1 MQNLEFIREFVEE
14 AASHLETVEN
24 GLLLLG
30 EGRQERD
37 TIHSIFRAVHSIK
50 GTAGFF
56 ALRNIVELTHVMENL
71 LGEARNGKLDVDGDM
86 VDALLA
92 ANDCLKAMVGDVENS
107 ESADIAPHVRALEL
121 FLKGK
126 DRPPA
131 EPAPS
136 IIVTDAKQNEVALEE
151 KEKTVITDAL
161 KHGHRLY
168 KIRLNLVENVSASV
182 SPVVFFR
189 KISSI
194 GQIIDSYTDISDV
207 GGLDDFLDAGLNFV
221 FLFTTVLEKKLIA
234 LALDIPEEH
243 IEELDVNTKL
253 EELAQILRGGM
264 GETETAPVRSSTMT
278 SPPAAGQSPAQSPAS
293 AQLTSQASIEA
304 SVQGTNQ
311 QSGVHNGTAG
321 EALPAGRETGL
332 SAEEG
337 IDAAK
342 KAAAIADDTVRVH
355 VSLLNDLLNLAS
367 EMVLGRN
374 QLLRC
379 LESHRKQIPG
389 LGGILQNI
397 DNITTELQEK
407 IMQTR
412 MQPVAKIFNKFPR
425 IIRELSKKL
434 GKDIDLHMEGTEVE
448 LDKSIIEALADPLTH
463 LIRNAADHG
472 IEMPEKREA
481 LGKPKT
487 GTIHLKAYHEGGR
500 VNIDIAD
507 DGGGIRSEKIKAK
520 ALEKGLI
527 KPHQAEGL
535 AERETLNLLFLPG
548 FSTADQITDVS
559 GRGVGMD
566 VVKTNIERLG
576 GSIDIFT
583 QPERG
588 TTFRLTLPLT
598 LAIIPSLIVEVAGQ
612 KFALPQTNLQEMVR
626 IKPGDANRRIERFH
640 DAQVL
645 RLRGRL
651 LPVIHLG
658 QVLGLRREAIDT
670 SAVVRVLVL
679 KIGAKRYGLAVDRI
693 HDGEEIL
700 VKPLPRHLG
709 ECACY
714 SGVTILGDGK
724 TAMIL
729 DPDGIAA
736 KANLRFLEE
745 QGQRDAR
752 EQAAA
757 DMAEVQNLLL
767 FQCSGPETFS
777 IDLSLIAR
785 IEPIQA
791 HHIERVG
798 DKEFIQFRGDSLR
811 VIQPEQYLPVNSG
824 GARPEKLYV
833 LIPKLVRYPM
843 GILIHRIHDIVQTR
857 VRFNQENI
865 KAKGIMGTTIL
876 QNRIVLVVNIFELF
890 ESAAPEHYAV
900 AERRQGSGQQRT
912 ILLVEDT
919 PFFSRMEKSYLEWAG
934 YRVLSAGNGKEA
946 LTILAAQ
953 PVDAV
958 VSDIQ
963 MPVMDGFELARRIR
977 ADKNLAHLPV
987 IAVTSMTDEG
997 SRRQGRE
1004 AGFDDYETKLDKD
1017 RMLDALEKVLAR
1029 RREAQ

>member
-1 MQNLEFIREFVEE
+1 MQNLEFIKEFVEE

-30 EGRQERD
+30 EGREERD
-37 TIHSIFRAVHSIK
+37 TIHGIFRAVHSIK

-56 ALRNIVELTHVMENL
+56 ALCNIVELTHIMENL
-71 LGEARNGKLDVDGDM
+71 LGDARNGKLTIGGHTVDV
-86 VDALLA
+86 LLA
-92 ANDCLKAMVGDVENS
+92 ANDCLKCMVADVENS
-107 ESADIAPHVRALEL
+107 ESADITLHVRALEAL
-121 FLKGK
+121 QKAG
-126 DRPPA
+126 DHPPA
-131 EPAPS
+131 EPSPP
-136 IIVTDAKQNEVALEE
+136 IVVTDASQNEVLLEE
-151 KEKTVITDAL
+151 VEKTVITDAL

-207 GGLDDFLDAGLNFV
+207 GGLDDFLEAGLNCV

-243 IEELDVNTKL
+243 IEELDVNLKP
-253 EELAQILRGGM
+253 EELAQILR
-264 GETETAPVRSSTMT
+264 ESV
-278 SPPAAGQSPAQSPAS
+278 PAAGTKAARPSDRPHTADLIANNGSGDSLATDQKMPVKAPVLAQTGNDTPPP
-293 AQLTSQASIEA
+293 QAMACVVDEA
-304 SVQGTNQ
+304 
-311 QSGVHNGTAG
+311 A
-321 EALPAGRETGL
+321 
-332 SAEEG
+332 
-337 IDAAK
+337 DAVK
-342 KAAAIADDTVRVH
+342 KAAVIADDTVRVH

-379 LESHRKQIPG
+379 LEGHRKQIAG
-389 LGGILQNI
+389 LSGILQNI

-412 MQPVAKIFNKFPR
+412 MQPIAKIFNKFPR

-434 GKDIDLHMEGTEVE
+434 GKDMELHMEGTEVE

-463 LIRNAADHG
+463 LVRNAADHG
-472 IEMPEKREA
+472 IESPEKREA
-481 LGKPKT
+481 LGKPKL
-487 GTIHLKAYHEGGR
+487 GRILLKAYHEGGR

-507 DGGGIRSEKIKAK
+507 DGGGIRAEKIRAK
-520 ALEKGLI
+520 AVEKGLI
-527 KPHQAEGL
+527 KAREAEGL
-535 AERETLNLLFLPG
+535 AEGETLKLLFLPG
-548 FSTADQITDVS
+548 FSTAEQITDVS

-626 IKPGDANRRIERFH
+626 IKPGDANRKIERFH

-658 QVLGLRREAIDT
+658 QVLGLRPGAIDT

-709 ECACY
+709 DCACY

-736 KANLRFLEE
+736 KANLRFTEE
-745 QGQRDAR
+745 PPPRDD
-752 EQAAA
+752 EELAAA
-757 DMAEVQNLLL
+757 EMAEVQNLLL
-767 FQCSGPETFS
+767 FQCAGPETFS
-777 IDLSLIAR
+777 IDLAMIAR

-791 HHIERVG
+791 RQIERIG

-811 VIQPEQYLPVNSG
+811 VIQPQQYLPVQDG
-824 GARPEKLYV
+824 GQRPEKLYV

-857 VRFNQENI
+857 IRFNQENI
-865 KAKGIMGTTIL
+865 RAKGIIGSTIL

-890 ESAAPEHYAV
+890 EMAAPEHYAV
-900 AERRQGSGQQRT
+900 AEGRQGSGQQRT
-912 ILLVEDT
+912 VLLAEDT
-919 PFFSRMEKSYLEWAG
+919 PFFSRMEKNYLEWAG
-934 YRVLSAGNGKEA
+934 FRVLSASNGKEA
-946 LTILAAQ
+946 LRILDDES
-953 PVDAV
+953 VDV
-958 VSDIQ
+958 VISDIQ
-963 MPVMDGFELARRIR
+963 MPVMDGFELVRRIR
-977 ADKNLAHLPV
+977 ADKRLAHLPV
-987 IAVTSMTDEG
+987 IALTSMTDEG
-997 SRRQGRE
+997 SRRQGKE
-1004 AGFDDYETKLDKD
+1004 AGFDDYESKLDKE
-1017 RMLDALEKVLAR
+1017 RMLDTLEKVLTR
-1029 RREAQ
+1029 KREAL